1 MTQKEFIISAET
13 GKNKTKPKTK
23 NIATFMLSF
32 IPSFDQNAE
41 ETSDVVRIS

>member
-1 MTQKEFIISAET
+1 MTQTGFITSAET
-13 GKNKTKPKTK
+13 ETRKPKTK
-23 NIATFMLSF
+23 NITTFMLRF